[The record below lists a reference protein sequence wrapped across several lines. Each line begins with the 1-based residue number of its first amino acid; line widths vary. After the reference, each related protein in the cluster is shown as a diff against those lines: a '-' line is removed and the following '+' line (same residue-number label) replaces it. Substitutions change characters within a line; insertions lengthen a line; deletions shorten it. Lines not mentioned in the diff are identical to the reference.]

1 MQIHFFEILLILAF
15 VLDYKIPFLMWVLA
29 VVLYYEHLRMFTID
43 IIIKNSFI
51 NQAKVKETKDQS
63 DEVRSKET

>member
-15 VLDYKIPFLMWVLA
+15 VLDYKIPFLMWALA

-43 IIIKNSFI
+43 IILKNSFI
-51 NQAKVKETKDQS
+51 NQTKVKETKDQS